1 MAVGLQKKWEAGKV
15 NLGEQPNQPT
25 AAKGSNPMGVAVA
38 LNEEVVQLKRE
49 LADAQGLFAL
59 RAG

>member
-25 AAKGSNPMGVAVA
+25 AAKGSNPMPETTAMG
-38 LNEEVVQLKRE
+38 R
-49 LADAQGLFAL
+49 
-59 RAG
+59 